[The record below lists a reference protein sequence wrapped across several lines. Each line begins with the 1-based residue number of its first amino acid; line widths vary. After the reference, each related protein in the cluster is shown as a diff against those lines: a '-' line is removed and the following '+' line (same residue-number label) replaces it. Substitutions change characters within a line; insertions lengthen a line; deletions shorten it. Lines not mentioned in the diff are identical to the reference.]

1 MRVRKVKYSFIQT
14 GVVRIM
20 SKIQDGFFRN
30 KTAFVP
36 IPQVIA
42 KDKELSLKAKG
53 LYLLIQSYI
62 TIPNFKL
69 YKSYLMSMCVEGQ
82 CSFDSAWNELKNK
95 GYLKIFKIAK
105 ADTKGF
111 YYEYDLLD
119 TAEPDTP
126 SLTVVRRD
134 GTIVEKTQENNNTPE
149 EIIEH
154 TEETTEE
161 NGSSVIEHTEKE
173 EFQEEISENSIEES
187 SNDYK
192 NTLEKVNNQI
202 GYDDAVELYKML
214 NSEYSDNAIKMLS
227 VLRDVIVEI
236 LLCKK
241 DTIYIAGENRNVD
254 MVKAIFKKISSSHI
268 ENVITTCAEVFKD
281 GTNSVTNPKN
291 YLTTSLYNSVANG
304 TFANI
309 YP

>member
-1 MRVRKVKYSFIQT
+1 
-14 GVVRIM
+14 M

-149 EIIEH
+149 EIIEQ

-227 VLRDVIVEI
+227 VLRDIIVEI

>member
-1 MRVRKVKYSFIQT
+1 MRNRKVKYLFIQI

-30 KTAFVP
+30 KVPFVP
-36 IPQVIA
+36 ISQVVA

-69 YKSYLMSMCVEGQ
+69 YKSYLMSVCVEGQ
-82 CSFDSAWNELKNK
+82 CSFDSAWNELKEK
-95 GYLKIFKIAK
+95 GYLKIYKIAK
-105 ADTKGF
+105 SDAKGF
-111 YYEYDLLD
+111 YYEYELLD
-119 TAEPDTP
+119 AAESDTP
-126 SLTVVRRD
+126 ALIVIRKD
-134 GTIVEKTQENNNTPE
+134 GTIVDKEQENNDNPI
-149 EIIEH
+149 EIVEQP
-154 TEETTEE
+154 EETTDESV
-161 NGSSVIEHTEKE
+161 SSVIEHTEKKE
-173 EFQEEISENSIEES
+173 IQEENSENSNKES
-187 SNDYK
+187 YDYQ
-192 NTLEKVNNQI
+192 TTVEKVNNQI
-202 GYDDAVELYKML
+202 GYDDAVELHKML
-214 NSEYSDNAIKMLS
+214 NSQYSDNAIKMIS
-227 VLRDVIVEI
+227 VLRDIIVEI

-254 MVKAIFKKISSSHI
+254 MVKAIFKKITSSHI
-268 ENVITTCAEVFKD
+268 DNVITTCAEVFKD
-281 GTNSVTNPKN
+281 GTNTVTNPKN

>member
-1 MRVRKVKYSFIQT
+1 
-14 GVVRIM
+14 M

-82 CSFDSAWNELKNK
+82 CSFDSAWNELKEK

-173 EFQEEISENSIEES
+173 KFQEEISENSIEES

-227 VLRDVIVEI
+227 VLRDIIVEI

>member
-1 MRVRKVKYSFIQT
+1 
-14 GVVRIM
+14 M

-134 GTIVEKTQENNNTPE
+134 GTIVEKTQENNNIPE
-149 EIIEH
+149 EIIEQ
-154 TEETTEE
+154 TEETIEE

-173 EFQEEISENSIEES
+173 EFQEEFSENSIEES
-187 SNDYK
+187 SDDYK

-227 VLRDVIVEI
+227 VLRDIIVEI

>member
-1 MRVRKVKYSFIQT
+1 MFVHSS

-30 KTAFVP
+30 KVPFVP
-36 IPQVIA
+36 ISQVVA

-69 YKSYLMSMCVEGQ
+69 YKSYLMSVCVEGQ
-82 CSFDSAWNELKNK
+82 CSFDSAWNELKEK
-95 GYLKIFKIAK
+95 GYLKIYKIAK
-105 ADTKGF
+105 SDAKGF
-111 YYEYDLLD
+111 YYEYELLD
-119 TAEPDTP
+119 AAEPDTP
-126 SLTVVRRD
+126 ALIVVRKD
-134 GTIVEKTQENNNTPE
+134 GTIVDKEQENNDNPI
-149 EIIEH
+149 EIVEQP
-154 TEETTEE
+154 EETTDESV
-161 NGSSVIEHTEKE
+161 SSVIEHTEKKE
-173 EFQEEISENSIEES
+173 IQEENSENSNKQS
-187 SNDYK
+187 YDYQ
-192 NTLEKVNNQI
+192 TTVEKVNNQI

-214 NSEYSDNAIKMLS
+214 NSQYSDNAIKMIS
-227 VLRDVIVEI
+227 VLRDIIVEI

-254 MVKAIFKKISSSHI
+254 MVKAIFKKITSSHI
-268 ENVITTCAEVFKD
+268 DNVITTCAEVFKD
-281 GTNSVTNPKN
+281 GTNTVTNPKN

>member
-227 VLRDVIVEI
+227 VLRDIIVEI

>member
-1 MRVRKVKYSFIQT
+1 MRNRKVKYLFIQI

-30 KTAFVP
+30 KVPFVP
-36 IPQVIA
+36 ISQVVA

-69 YKSYLMSMCVEGQ
+69 YKSYLMSVCVEGQ
-82 CSFDSAWNELKNK
+82 CSFDSAWNELKEK
-95 GYLKIFKIAK
+95 GYLKIYKIAK
-105 ADTKGF
+105 SDAKGF
-111 YYEYDLLD
+111 YYEYELLD
-119 TAEPDTP
+119 AAEPDTP
-126 SLTVVRRD
+126 ALIVIRKD
-134 GTIVEKTQENNNTPE
+134 GTIVEENNDNPI
-149 EIIEH
+149 EIVEQP
-154 TEETTEE
+154 EETTDESV
-161 NGSSVIEHTEKE
+161 SSVIEHTEKKE
-173 EFQEEISENSIEES
+173 IQEENSENSNKES
-187 SNDYK
+187 YDYQ
-192 NTLEKVNNQI
+192 TTVEKVNNQI

-214 NSEYSDNAIKMLS
+214 NSQYSDNAIKMIS
-227 VLRDVIVEI
+227 VLRDIIVEI

-241 DTIYIAGENRNVD
+241 DTIYIAGENRNID
-254 MVKAIFKKISSSHI
+254 MVKAIFKKITSSHI
-268 ENVITTCAEVFKD
+268 DNVITTCAEVFKD
-281 GTNSVTNPKN
+281 GANSVTNPKN

>member
-1 MRVRKVKYSFIQT
+1 
-14 GVVRIM
+14 M

-227 VLRDVIVEI
+227 VLRDIIVEI

>member
-1 MRVRKVKYSFIQT
+1 
-14 GVVRIM
+14 M

-30 KTAFVP
+30 KVPFVP
-36 IPQVIA
+36 ISQVVA

-69 YKSYLMSMCVEGQ
+69 YKSYLMSVCVEGQ
-82 CSFDSAWNELKNK
+82 CSFDSAWNELKEK
-95 GYLKIFKIAK
+95 GYLKIYKIAK
-105 ADTKGF
+105 SDAKGF
-111 YYEYDLLD
+111 YYEYELLD
-119 TAEPDTP
+119 AAEPDTP
-126 SLTVVRRD
+126 ALIVIRKD
-134 GTIVEKTQENNNTPE
+134 GTIVDKEQENNDNPI
-149 EIIEH
+149 EIVEQP
-154 TEETTEE
+154 EETTDE

-173 EFQEEISENSIEES
+173 KLQEELSENSIEES
-187 SNDYK
+187 SGDYK

-202 GYDDAVELYKML
+202 GYNDAVELHKML
-214 NSEYSDNAIKMLS
+214 DSEYSDNAIKMLS
-227 VLRDVIVEI
+227 VLRDIIVEI

-241 DTIYIAGENRNVD
+241 DTIYIAGENRNID
-254 MVKAIFKKISSSHI
+254 MVKAIFKKITSSQI
-268 ENVITTCAEVFKD
+268 DNVITTCAEVFKD
-281 GTNSVTNPKN
+281 GANSVTNPKN

>member
-1 MRVRKVKYSFIQT
+1 
-14 GVVRIM
+14 M

-69 YKSYLMSMCVEGQ
+69 YKSYLMSVCIEGQ
-82 CSFDSAWNELKNK
+82 CSFDSACNELKNK

-126 SLTVVRRD
+126 SLIVVRRD
-134 GTIVEKTQENNNTPE
+134 GTIAEKTQENNDTPE
-149 EIIEH
+149 ETIEQI
-154 TEETTEE
+154 EETTEE

-173 EFQEEISENSIEES
+173 KLQEELSENSIEES
-187 SNDYK
+187 SGDYK

-202 GYDDAVELYKML
+202 GYNDAVELHKML
-214 NSEYSDNAIKMLS
+214 DSEYSDNAIKMLS
-227 VLRDVIVEI
+227 VLRDIIVEI

-241 DTIYIAGENRNVD
+241 DTIYIAGENRNID
-254 MVKAIFKKISSSHI
+254 MVKAIFKKITSSHI
-268 ENVITTCAEVFKD
+268 DNVITTCAEVFKD
-281 GTNSVTNPKN
+281 GANSVTNPKN

>member
-1 MRVRKVKYSFIQT
+1 
-14 GVVRIM
+14 M

-30 KTAFVP
+30 KVPFVP
-36 IPQVIA
+36 ISQVVA

-69 YKSYLMSMCVEGQ
+69 YKSYLMSVCVEGQ
-82 CSFDSAWNELKNK
+82 CSFDSAWNELKEK
-95 GYLKIFKIAK
+95 GYLKIYKIAK
-105 ADTKGF
+105 SDAKGF
-111 YYEYDLLD
+111 YYEYELLD
-119 TAEPDTP
+119 AAEPDTP
-126 SLTVVRRD
+126 ALIVIRKD
-134 GTIVEKTQENNNTPE
+134 GTIVDKEQENNDNPI
-149 EIIEH
+149 EIVEQP
-154 TEETTEE
+154 EETTDE

-173 EFQEEISENSIEES
+173 KLQEELSENSIEELS
-187 SNDYK
+187 GDYK

-202 GYDDAVELYKML
+202 GYNDAVELHKML
-214 NSEYSDNAIKMLS
+214 DSEYSDNAIKMLS
-227 VLRDVIVEI
+227 VLRDIIVEI

-241 DTIYIAGENRNVD
+241 DTIYIAGENRNID
-254 MVKAIFKKISSSHI
+254 MVKAIFKKITSSHI
-268 ENVITTCAEVFKD
+268 DNFITTCAEVFKD
-281 GTNSVTNPKN
+281 GANSVTNPKN

>member
-1 MRVRKVKYSFIQT
+1 
-14 GVVRIM
+14 M

-69 YKSYLMSMCVEGQ
+69 YKSYLMSVCIEGQ

-119 TAEPDTP
+119 IAEPDTP
-126 SLTVVRRD
+126 SLIVVRRD
-134 GTIVEKTQENNNTPE
+134 GTIAEKTQENNDTPE
-149 EIIEH
+149 ETIEQI
-154 TEETTEE
+154 EETTEE

-173 EFQEEISENSIEES
+173 KLQEELSENSIEES
-187 SNDYK
+187 SGDYK

-202 GYDDAVELYKML
+202 GYNDAVELYKML
-214 NSEYSDNAIKMLS
+214 DSEYSDNAIKMLS
-227 VLRDVIVEI
+227 VLRDIIVEI

-241 DTIYIAGENRNVD
+241 DTIYIAGENRNID
-254 MVKAIFKKISSSHI
+254 MVKAIFKKITSSHTD
-268 ENVITTCAEVFKD
+268 NVITTCAEVFKD
-281 GTNSVTNPKN
+281 GANSVTNPKN

>member
-1 MRVRKVKYSFIQT
+1 
-14 GVVRIM
+14 M

-30 KTAFVP
+30 K
-36 IPQVIA
+36 IA

-227 VLRDVIVEI
+227 VLRDIIVEI